1 MRKGSCTA
9 NARLQSFEKGMFFCK
24 LTVGFLQLN
33 RQSSVS
39 LGLCELLPQHVYK
52 TPFIFSLPCMSQNS
66 HPFSQTKHFPFVKKL
81 SYCHQKLPIFVTNAV
96 NFRSAITYCP
106 PKNNAVLFH
115 FALNPY
121 AVKPEP
127 STDSKPFRRRFVRK
141 AGFGLCCQKTL
152 L

>member
-66 HPFSQTKHFPFVKKL
+66 HPFSQTKHFPFKQTIL
-81 SYCHQKLPIFVTNAV
+81 LPSKATLFSQTERHPFEQTFFYFPPTQPFSATNTA
-96 NFRSAITYCP
+96 NSHPAITYCP
-106 PKNNAVLFH
+106 QRTRLF
-115 FALNPY
+115 F
-121 AVKPEP
+121 
-127 STDSKPFRRRFVRK
+127 
-141 AGFGLCCQKTL
+141 
-152 L
+152 